1 MKPIL
6 YISLFLLLMTGCKER
21 PEVTASLDRAEE
33 LMESAP
39 DSALTLLQTLDT
51 ETFLRRSTHA
61 RHALLFTQAQDKN
74 YIDETNDSLISI
86 AVDHY
91 RQHGDVRSRFLSL
104 YYNGRVQSNAG
115 DRLNAMLSYAEAEE
129 LVDDLHDDYYAGLLY
144 TQMGNL
150 YRDYY
155 DFPKSLEAY
164 QKAEI
169 FYQSANKD
177 YHRQF
182 AITDQ
187 STVYRNM
194 NEYSKS
200 DSLLRTVLTEAKRMN
215 YHSLIDYILGCLMM
229 QYVEEGRMDD
239 AKIIYNELKSM
250 YGIDN
255 NTSDF
260 MYSVIKMYLSGGE
273 IEEAELILD
282 KAWMQAKTAND
293 SIACHLAASEIYKAA
308 GLFDCAMKEHEA
320 GVLIQNRLVT
330 ESLQQPVLT
339 IQCDFL
345 ERELEYQAYKRKT
358 SRLMGI
364 IIVAFI
370 IVLALIAIYFLQ
382 KTLRRYYRKSLHLRL
397 IQQEKE
403 NRRKMEELWEEAM
416 AREHSI
422 LLHIED
428 LKNEIHSKDESYIEK
443 ITRLRNEIDKQN
455 QIILQ
460 YKKERDTLVEFSE
473 KECQKWKELCF
484 LSCRTYFNT
493 LEDIFIVYY
502 YKNYENENSRY
513 IDTTTVLYKY
523 ANGNIMSKKGK
534 GYYKL
539 EEKVNLYMN
548 NVMKHFREEMESLNS
563 DESIHLVCFL
573 FAGFSVNFI
582 SNLMGCTPNAIY
594 KRIGDIKKK
603 IEKISPVH
611 AEDFL
616 KYMRKR
622 L

>member
-1 MKPIL
+1 MMKQILPIC
-6 YISLFLLLMTGCKER
+6 LFLLLMTGCKER
-21 PEVTASLDRAEE
+21 PEVTASLDRAEA

-91 RQHGDVRSRFLSL
+91 RHHGDVRSRFLSL
-104 YYNGRVQSNAG
+104 YYNGRVLTNAG
-115 DRLNAMLSYAEAEE
+115 DHLNAMLSYAEAEE
-129 LVDDLHDDYYAGLLY
+129 LLDELNDDYYAGLLY
-144 TQMGNL
+144 SQMGDE
-150 YRDYY
+150 YGEYY

-164 QKAEI
+164 QKASEHYSMAGKELHHLYALI
-169 FYQSANKD
+169 
-177 YHRQF
+177 
-182 AITDQ
+182 DQ
-187 STVYRNM
+187 SSVCRNLNDYPM
-194 NEYSKS
+194 S
-200 DSLLRTVLTEAKRMN
+200 DSLLQFVLNEAKQNENHGLMN
-215 YHSLIDYILGCLMM
+215 YVMSSLVM
-229 QYVEEGRMDD
+229 QYVEQEQMGD
-239 AKIIYNELKSM
+239 AKIVYNELISM
-250 YGIDN
+250 FDIDN

-260 MYSVIKMYLSGGE
+260 MFSVIRLHLSEGE
-273 IEEAELILD
+273 IQKAEQILQ
-282 KAWMQAKTAND
+282 KAWIQAKTAND
-293 SIACHLAASEIYKAA
+293 SIACHLASSQIYKSK
-308 GLFDCAMKEHEA
+308 GMYDCAMKEQEF
-320 GVLIQNRLVT
+320 GVIMQNRLVT
-330 ESLQQPVLT
+330 DNLKHPVLT
-339 IQCDFL
+339 MQCDFL
-345 ERELEYQAYKRKT
+345 ERELEYQTYKRKV
-358 SRLMGI
+358 SRLLGVI
-364 IIVAFI
+364 SVAFI

-382 KTLRRYYRKSLHLRL
+382 KTLRRYYRKSLHIRL
-397 IQQEKE
+397 KQQEAE
-403 NRRKMEELWEEAM
+403 NRQKMEELWEEAM
-416 AREHSI
+416 SREHSI

-594 KRIGDIKKK
+594 KRIGEIKKK
-603 IEKISPVH
+603 IEKIRPVH

-616 KYMRKR
+616 KYMRK
-622 L
+622 